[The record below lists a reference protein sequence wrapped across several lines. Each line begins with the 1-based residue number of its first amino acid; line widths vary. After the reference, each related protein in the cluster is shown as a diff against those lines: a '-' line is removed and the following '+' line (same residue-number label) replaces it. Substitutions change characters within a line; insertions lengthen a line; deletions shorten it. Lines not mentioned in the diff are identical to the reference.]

1 MSRKQKTVRESVS
14 WSGIG
19 LHSGKSATVTVGPA
33 DENFG
38 IKFQS
43 LSHEDILIKADVRW
57 VSSTHRS
64 TNIRS
69 ESVEIATIEHLMA
82 ALYAVGITNALVT
95 VEGEELPIL
104 DGSAAP
110 YVDKLS
116 SQAMDQGA
124 DVLCFDLKETV
135 TFRDEVSGAEYVAIP
150 SDHYS
155 LEVLIDFDQKEIG
168 QKHASYSDD
177 QEFNHNI
184 GSARTFVFTHEV
196 IQLAQSGL
204 IKGGSIDNA
213 IVLKSDNASQD
224 QFREALVALNQS
236 NPQAIIDQVN
246 QGMALHFDN
255 EPARHKLLDLYGDLA
270 LLGANIKAKIIA
282 KKPGHTG
289 NIAFVKELKEIF
301 LKQQKL
307 QGIPQYDPNV
317 EPIFDI
323 IKVSSM
329 LPHRY
334 PFLLVDKII
343 ELSDTHVVGVKN
355 VTVNENFFP
364 GHFPNNPVFP
374 GVLQMEALAQTGG
387 ILALTTVNNP
397 ADFDTYFLKLDN
409 VKFKRKVLPG
419 DTLLLKMEL
428 LAPIR
433 RGIVQM
439 KGTIY
444 VGNQI
449 ASEGELTAQIIDRNK
464 VK

>member
-1 MSRKQKTVRESVS
+1 
-14 WSGIG
+14 
-19 LHSGKSATVTVGPA
+19 
-33 DENFG
+33 
-38 IKFQS
+38 
-43 LSHEDILIKADVRW
+43 
-57 VSSTHRS
+57 
-64 TNIRS
+64 
-69 ESVEIATIEHLMA
+69 
-82 ALYAVGITNALVT
+82 
-95 VEGEELPIL
+95 
-104 DGSAAP
+104 
-110 YVDKLS
+110 
-116 SQAMDQGA
+116 
-124 DVLCFDLKETV
+124 
-135 TFRDEVSGAEYVAIP
+135 
-150 SDHYS
+150 
-155 LEVLIDFDQKEIG
+155 
-168 QKHASYSDD
+168 
-177 QEFNHNI
+177 
-184 GSARTFVFTHEV
+184 
-196 IQLAQSGL
+196 
-204 IKGGSIDNA
+204 
-213 IVLKSDNASQD
+213 
-224 QFREALVALNQS
+224 
-236 NPQAIIDQVN
+236 
-246 QGMALHFDN
+246 
-255 EPARHKLLDLYGDLA
+255 
-270 LLGANIKAKIIA
+270 
-282 KKPGHTG
+282 
-289 NIAFVKELKEIF
+289 
-301 LKQQKL
+301 
-307 QGIPQYDPNV
+307 
-317 EPIFDI
+317 
-323 IKVSSM
+323 M